1 MNKSIIRYILC
12 KVVQFEGFFLLLPAV
27 VALFY
32 SEKQGFVYLGMG
44 VVLIVAGI
52 IGSAFKPANKSFY
65 AREGFVAVS
74 LSWILLSLLGAVPF
88 VLTKD
93 IPNYIDALFETVSGF
108 TTTGASILSNVEA
121 MSMTSMFW
129 RCFTNWIGGMGVLVF
144 IMAVLPLSGS
154 HNMNLL
160 KAESTGPEVGKL
172 VPKVKSTATILYSIY
187 LGLTIIQIVCYL
199 CVGEGLYDALVL
211 SFSTMGTGGFAR
223 FNASLGA
230 YSKAVRVISLI
241 FMILCGINFNAYFLI
256 LVRKFKELFKLEE
269 VRMYLL
275 ILFAGAVAIFFYVKP
290 LYTSGGEAF
299 FDSLFQ
305 ITSIMTT
312 TGFATTDFDIWPMFP
327 KMILLCVMVIGG
339 CAGSTSGGIKV
350 SRVMLL
356 RRNLHR
362 ELSYLAHPRSVKRV
376 RMNGTSV
383 SEDTLR
389 SVNHFMVAYIVLL
402 VLSGLLVSID
412 NFDFTTTFTGVLS
425 MLGNVGPGLSMVGP
439 TGNYGAF
446 SEFSKVILSLDML
459 AGRLEIYPILMLTYV
474 GTWRKS

>member
-32 SEKQGFVYLGMG
+32 SEKEGFAYLGLG
-44 VVLIVAGI
+44 VVLIIAGI
-52 IGSAFKPANKSFY
+52 IGSAFKPANKNFY

-74 LSWILLSLLGAVPF
+74 LSWILLSLLGAIPY
-88 VLTKD
+88 VLTGD

-108 TTTGASILSNVEA
+108 TTTGASILSDVEK

-172 VPKVKSTATILYSIY
+172 VPKVKSTATILYAIY
-187 LGLTIIQIVCYL
+187 LGLTIIQVICYL
-199 CVGEGLYDALVL
+199 CAGEGIYDALVL

-223 FNASLGA
+223 YNASLGA
-230 YSKAVRVISLI
+230 YSMAVRTISLI

-269 VRMYLL
+269 VRMYLF
-275 ILFAGAVAIFFYVKP
+275 ILFAGALVIFFSVRP
-290 LYTSGGEAF
+290 LYASGDDAF

-312 TGFATTDFDIWPMFP
+312 TGFATADFDVWPMLP

-402 VLSGLLVSID
+402 ALSCLLVSID
-412 NFDFTTTFTGVLS
+412 NLDFTTTFTGVLS
-425 MLGNVGPGLSMVGP
+425 MLGNVGPGLAKVGP
-439 TGNYGAF
+439 TGNYGVF
-446 SEFSKVILSLDML
+446 SGFSKVILSVDML
-459 AGRLEIYPILMLTYV
+459 AGRLEIYPMLMLTYI